1 MKARAESAETTE
13 NKQRK
18 RLLVRTLAAATA
30 AGALAW
36 AGLSG
41 ALTGASAS
49 AQDRATSTV
58 ADDAP
63 GYAVEDFDYPNA
75 DKILAEQGILLKR
88 GDGHI
93 TLVDCAG
100 GTGYIQVLARQH
112 AGTVCFKVVGDSGW
126 LTLEMPSVYS
136 MRGNDYTTQVDMT
149 VGTEEKSFD
158 LEKNTWTAVGQSA
171 DEQGREHMLVEIR
184 SAK

>member
-1 MKARAESAETTE
+1 M
-13 NKQRK
+13 
-18 RLLVRTLAAATA
+18 
-30 AGALAW
+30 AW

-41 ALTGASAS
+41 ALTGDAS
-49 AQDRATSTV
+49 AQGHATSTV

-63 GYAVEDFDYPNA
+63 GYAVEDFNYPNA
-75 DKILAEQGILLKR
+75 DKILAEQNIVLKR

-100 GTGYIQVLARQH
+100 GTNYIQVLATKR
-112 AGTVCFKVVGDSGW
+112 AGMVCFKVVGDSGW
-126 LTLEMPSVYS
+126 LTLEMPSVYT

-149 VGTEEKSFD
+149 VDDEEKSFD

-184 SAK
+184 SVK